1 MINRVRTPCF
11 LFSDVPKE
19 ECTNVPK
26 QKCEM
31 VPIVTPRKV
40 CTNQPREVC
49 KVSTRIDKNKK

>member
-1 MINRVRTPCF
+1 MINRVRAPCS